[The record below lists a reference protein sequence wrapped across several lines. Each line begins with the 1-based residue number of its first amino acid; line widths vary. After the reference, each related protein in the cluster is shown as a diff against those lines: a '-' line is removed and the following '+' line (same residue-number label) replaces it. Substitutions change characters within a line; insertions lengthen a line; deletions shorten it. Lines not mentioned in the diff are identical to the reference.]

1 MPQTFTLIRLD
12 KPEKVVNFNT
22 ESAPVYKTSKCYLS
36 LIVPAYNEERR
47 IEAMLVEHIQYFER
61 KKVTENFKYE
71 VIVVD
76 DGSRDHTISVVL
88 DIAKK
93 LKVPIKILKCG
104 VNGGKGSAVRL
115 GMLIARGDYLLFADA
130 DNATK
135 IQGYERVEKEL
146 LKISKAGLGIAVG
159 SRNDL
164 NKDMQIKRSK
174 LRDFLN
180 WGFTTGVRILCWTR
194 IRDTQCGFKMFT
206 KNAAQLLF
214 RAQHLERWAFDV
226 ELIYLAGRNRI
237 PIVEVPVDWEEM
249 AGSKLNV
256 LKDSILMARDILL
269 VRILYLLGIWK
280 TTDVSIPGTHVVG
293 DA

>member
-1 MPQTFTLIRLD
+1 MPQTFTLIRPD
-12 KPEKVVNFNT
+12 KPEKVINFNT
-22 ESAPVYKTSKCYLS
+22 ESAPVFKTSKFYLS
-36 LIVPAYNEERR
+36 LIVPAYNEEIR
-47 IEAMLVEHIQYFER
+47 IETMLVEHIQYFER
-61 KKVTENFKYE
+61 KKATENFKYE

-93 LKVPIKILKCG
+93 LKFPIKILKCG
-104 VNGGKGSAVRL
+104 TNGGKGSAVRL

-135 IQGYERVEKEL
+135 IQGFGRVQEEL

-164 NKDMQIKRSK
+164 NKNMQIKRSK

-180 WGFTTGVRILCWTR
+180 WGFTTGVRILCWTHV
-194 IRDTQCGFKMFT
+194 RDTQCGFKMFT

-256 LKDSILMARDILL
+256 LKDSILMARDIVL

-280 TTDVSIPGTHVVG
+280 TTDVSIPGSHVVG